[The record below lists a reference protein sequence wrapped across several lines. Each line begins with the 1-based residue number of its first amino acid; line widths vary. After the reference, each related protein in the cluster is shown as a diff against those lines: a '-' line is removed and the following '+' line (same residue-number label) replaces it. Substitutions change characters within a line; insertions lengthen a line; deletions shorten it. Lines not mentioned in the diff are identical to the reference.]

1 MATLNIIAAHKLPS
15 PASSSFAAQSQKPNF
30 LSLFCTQ
37 TLSKPDPSRLL
48 GFSTRKKRN
57 STVGS
62 VTEDR
67 EVVPLKEKHAE
78 DQDSSLLVNGSEEF
92 EAVSSSSAYSEGRG
106 EGDDLEK
113 LTSRAINALI
123 VLGFGTF
130 AVSKLLTI
138 DHDYWHGWTLYEIL
152 RYVPEHNWIAYEQA
166 LKANPVLAKMMIS
179 GVVYTLGD
187 WIAQCYE
194 GKPLLE
200 FDRKRMFRSG
210 LVGFTFHGS
219 LSHYYYQ
226 FCEALFP
233 LEDWWVVPAKIAF
246 DQTVWAAI
254 WNSIYFVVLGFLRL
268 ESPTKIFDE
277 LKATFWPML
286 TAGWKLWPFA
296 HLVTYGLIPVEQRLL
311 WVDCVELI
319 WVTILSTYSNEKSE
333 SSISEAPSGADSA
346 SSSSNSPKEITQ
358 RAPDLKYLLHL
369 DPGTPFRS
377 KTTCNWASNNNGES
391 GRGAPRVKWQQH
403 REAEKEEEPW
413 LNRVLRLRGLRFP
426 LDLLCVPLL
435 HHLQD
440 YTRHHIRFLFTLE
453 TDILFNQ
460 VQVQA

>member
-1 MATLNIIAAHKLPS
+1 MYDRSPCQFPRNIWSLFILNFSISIPLKISVNPQMATLNIIAAYKLPS

-37 TLSKPDPSRLL
+37 TFSKPDPSRLL
-48 GFSTRKKRN
+48 GFSTRRKRN

-106 EGDDLEK
+106 EGDDLDK

-210 LVGFTFHGS
+210 LVG
-219 LSHYYYQ
+219 
-226 FCEALFP
+226 
-233 LEDWWVVPAKIAF
+233 
-246 DQTVWAAI
+246 
-254 WNSIYFVVLGFLRL
+254 
-268 ESPTKIFDE
+268 
-277 LKATFWPML
+277 
-286 TAGWKLWPFA
+286 
-296 HLVTYGLIPVEQRLL
+296 
-311 WVDCVELI
+311 
-319 WVTILSTYSNEKSE
+319 YSNEKSE
-333 SSISEAPSGADSA
+333 SSISEASSGADSA
-346 SSSSNSPKEITQ
+346 SSSSSSPK
-358 RAPDLKYLLHL
+358 D
-369 DPGTPFRS
+369 
-377 KTTCNWASNNNGES
+377 
-391 GRGAPRVKWQQH
+391 
-403 REAEKEEEPW
+403 
-413 LNRVLRLRGLRFP
+413 
-426 LDLLCVPLL
+426 
-435 HHLQD
+435 
-440 YTRHHIRFLFTLE
+440 
-453 TDILFNQ
+453 
-460 VQVQA
+460 